1 MLPPRGILEAP
12 GYVGATP
19 LRGAGSS
26 GIKVTYGQTMR
37 VVELVVHLSQI
48 LVEVIGG
55 GNIALPS
62 CVASAER
69 NVGQGNVGVDD
80 LQRHR
85 IQTVGA
91 DHVRD
96 AVADESCVSGG
107 IGGLGRGSREVAGA
121 FQGGGNAGAAQEC
134 ARCLAQSRVGDE
146 EKSLVVLDR
155 TAEGGA
161 KLVAMKR
168 RLGQSRSPV
177 IGIEQRIAHELKRRA
192 VKLVVAGLGQH
203 IDDAAGITTELRV
216 VAVGLNPEFLD
227 GIRVGQ
233 NVTGVA
239 QVGHVYAAVQIVVH

>member
-12 GYVGATP
+12 GHVGAAP

-80 LQRHR
+80 LHRHR

-107 IGGLGRGSREVAGA
+107 
-121 FQGGGNAGAAQEC
+121 GGGGGGGERGRAGGVPGGGELGAPRRWVAL
-134 ARCLAQSRVGDE
+134 LA
-146 EKSLVVLDR
+146 LVPLEHR
-155 TAEGGA
+155 T
-161 KLVAMKR
+161 KK
-168 RLGQSRSPV
+168 
-177 IGIEQRIAHELKRRA
+177 
-192 VKLVVAGLGQH
+192 
-203 IDDAAGITTELRV
+203 TC
-216 VAVGLNPEFLD
+216 VAVL
-227 GIRVGQ
+227 R
-233 NVTGVA
+233 
-239 QVGHVYAAVQIVVH
+239 